1 MALDPQF
8 VIAPS
13 LEQYFVDKTTGLPL
27 AGGKVY
33 FYSDVNRSNLKDVFK
48 LSGSPPN
55 YSYVALPNPSTLSAV
70 GTFQDAGGNNI
81 LPYYYPYNQE
91 GEIENYYI
99 EVYSE
104 DDVLQFTRE
113 AFPNAGGDDS
123 DITLANAINYI
134 PNGQFL
140 LHNDIPADILNDLPA
155 GRIREDVTE
164 IAPGG
169 WTFERSTGSTSVFN
183 VTFPAYGEFVEN
195 PTASP
200 RYACQITCTTA
211 DVTTTDNGIKVKF
224 KDVNKFSAIPNRIYT
239 IAFNA
244 VTVNSGDFSATLRL
258 IKFFGTGGTPSP
270 TEIIPLETFLITE
283 DETLFQHSFTFG
295 NNDGTNLGTN
305 GDDYVQ
311 IELAFPT
318 NITYGIKHTNFLLLA
333 GEVTVQSFPQT
344 TDRDFITR
352 SLPNLI
358 PAHDG
363 SDFALPVMVG
373 MEGFYYDHSAVG
385 KVIASFSSS
394 REGHLLCDGSQYLR
408 QGYSDLGVPYQ
419 RLYDV
424 LLDAVPIP
432 HLDTWLPGLALFGS
446 GPHFCTAVT
455 DNDGE
460 KDVILHNN
468 TAGVATA
475 VTDGTVPTNFTIT
488 SVHVGT
494 ASYGVTS
501 FWQYHNESANAFFSV
516 MNNKPGSVTDTGL
529 GDSGFSF
536 DTTFRRR
543 EGSALIRNTQY
554 ISTNVPIGTLPG
566 KYFTFN
572 TVDAG
577 FYVWYK
583 VSGVGTDPAI
593 GGRTGIL
600 VNLLNDDTHRDISTK
615 TSIAISGYECSNIR
629 VGAASTFNPGAY
641 FNIHTIGGSHTYYY
655 VWFTKDNVGTD
666 PKPVGGIGIHINVA
680 ASATQAQV
688 YEAMFV
694 PINSLYFA
702 VPDLRGQFL
711 RGNDPRVNGT
721 SIYAVDPR
729 FTQFHDGLWGQYPGT
744 FQTDE
749 ILSHRHAYGG
759 PVNEVQAGTGD
770 FGGDDVDSTE
780 FDGGQESRP
789 YNSSVNF
796 FIKY

>member
-27 AGGKVY
+27 AAGKVY

-318 NITYGIKHTNFLLLA
+318 NITYGIKHTNFLVLA

-352 SLPNLI
+352 SLPNLV

-363 SDFALPVMVG
+363 SDFSLPVMVG
-373 MEGFYYDHSAVG
+373 KEGFYFDHGAIGQIV
-385 KVIASFSSS
+385 ASNSTTRS
-394 REGHLLCDGSQYLR
+394 GYLLCDGSTYLTS
-408 QGYSDLGVPYQ
+408 GYSPLGTPYR
-419 RLYDV
+419 RLQEV
-424 LLDAVPIP
+424 LSNSDSVTPYAIP
-432 HLDTWLPGLALFGS
+432 MFGT
-446 GPHFCTAVT
+446 GPHFCAAYTDFLGENQSFVITNNSAGAVT
-455 DNDGE
+455 QISDGS
-460 KDVILHNN
+460 
-468 TAGVATA
+468 VAT
-475 VTDGTVPTNFTIT
+475 GFNFIRT
-488 SVHVGT
+488 HVGN
-494 ASYGVTS
+494 AGYGVTS
-501 FWQYHNESANAFFSV
+501 FWSITDETFTIV
-516 MNNKPGSVTDTGL
+516 NNVPGAVTQVGL
-529 GDSGFSF
+529 GTSGFSYG
-536 DTTFRRR
+536 DNYNR
-543 EGSALIRNTQY
+543 EGTSLLRNMRDLKTVN
-554 ISTNVPIGTLPG
+554 SNGNPMNG

-572 TVDAG
+572 TVSTG

-583 VSGVGTDPAI
+583 VDGVGTDPAV

-600 VNLLNDDTHRDISTK
+600 VDLHALDNKIQIAQK
-615 TSIAISGYECSNIR
+615 TSDAINGFE
-629 VGAASTFNPGAY
+629 VTTVVQTAASSIPTGSY
-641 FNIHTIGGSHTYYY
+641 FNIHTFGGSQTYYY
-655 VWFTKDNVGTD
+655 VWYQKDGVGTD
-666 PKPVGGIGIHINVA
+666 PKPAGGIGIKISLL
-680 ASATQAQV
+680 ASDSAEDVKAKTL
-688 YEAMFV
+688 FG
-694 PINSLYFA
+694 INSLYFA
-702 VPDLRGQFL
+702 VPDYRGQFL
-711 RGNDPRVNGT
+711 RGNITNAVGMYDIGVRFSPTRGGT
-721 SIYAVDPR
+721 TGPLLGTY
-729 FTQFHDGLWGQYPGT
+729 QFDSN
-744 FQTDE
+744 
-749 ILSHRHAYGG
+749 LSHAHLYDSPIEEGLAD
-759 PVNEVQAGTGD
+759 AGIDHEAGIEEKL
-770 FGGDDVDSTE
+770 SAP
-780 FDGGQESRP
+780 DGGKQSNP
-789 YNSSVNF
+789 YNAVVNF